1 MELKKLYKTSDIC
14 KLFGISRQTVYRW
27 REMGMPIAV
36 DNTGEL
42 HGKTIRYD
50 YDEVIRWLNGGRVIN
65 YRDPGDENV

>member
-1 MELKKLYKTSDIC
+1 
-14 KLFGISRQTVYRW
+14 
-27 REMGMPIAV
+27 MGMPIAV